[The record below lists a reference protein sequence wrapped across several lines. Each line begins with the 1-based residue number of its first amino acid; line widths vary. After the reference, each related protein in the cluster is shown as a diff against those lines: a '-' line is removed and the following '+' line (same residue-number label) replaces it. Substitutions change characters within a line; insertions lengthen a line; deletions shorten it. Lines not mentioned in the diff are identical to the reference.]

1 MLRAGRATY
10 GRRVRTTL
18 ITTTTMTRLLPLTG
32 AALVLLPLCSTPFAL
47 AGSDRPKQQVLQ
59 FDGTGSGHGVGLAQD
74 SAFAMASGGAGREQV
89 LGRFYRG
96 TSRSSRGGVV
106 RVDVW
111 EAPGATR
118 EVTVATPDGA
128 TASGDHGAVQ
138 LRPGE
143 VVRLSRD
150 AAGYHARAVVIGGRS
165 GPLRAAVA
173 VAALSLL
180 PDRPPSRGRPP
191 RTAGQRRPLPRR
203 PPTSARCLRRLPRQL
218 PLPPSPRA
226 LGRVSELMR

>member
-1 MLRAGRATY
+1 MLRAGRATH

-150 AAGYHARAVVIGGRS
+150 AAGYHARAVVVGGRS

-173 VAALSLL
+173 VAALRL
-180 PDRPPSRGRPP
+180 
-191 RTAGQRRPLPRR
+191 TAG
-203 PPTSARCLRRLPRQL
+203 PTTVSRSTASHSRTTASTPTTTTHVRAVPAAAAPAVAAPTVSPSARPCL
-218 PLPPSPRA
+218 
-226 LGRVSELMR
+226 